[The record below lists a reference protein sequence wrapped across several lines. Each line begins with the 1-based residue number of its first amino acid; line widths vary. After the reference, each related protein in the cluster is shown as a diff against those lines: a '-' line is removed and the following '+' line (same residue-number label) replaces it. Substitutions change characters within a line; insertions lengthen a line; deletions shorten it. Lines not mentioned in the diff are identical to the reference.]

1 MTRTI
6 LVAAVFVFA
15 CRGND
20 ATPVDSPTGSG
31 GSDAMGSG
39 SGSADVCTSYTT
51 DTIATMRQAKSGCY
65 ELDNV
70 VSTALSSSTT
80 NPRLWIEDAAA
91 GAYSAIMAICESHST
106 THPCSVASTVA
117 AIAAGHS
124 VTIKGTYIKSSG
136 STFEEFYIDSA
147 TDNGATTAIPAA
159 TAQLAD
165 IERGGSNIGLRF
177 QYVSVAAGT
186 LKMYD
191 WTPAEFDDTTATSC
205 PYVTGFGMIP
215 STVTGVTEGAACAG
229 SAAQPT
235 GQASPN
241 AAEVLI
247 GTDFYKSFLPET
259 DCKCATGSDVP
270 EMTSTVTGTVKGML
284 MFDSPE
290 GATTAAAGYY
300 YLEPTNPTDF
310 PITPVAAV
318 P

>member
-20 ATPVDSPTGSG
+20 ATPVDSPPGGG

-39 SGSADVCTSYTT
+39 SGSGSADTCTSYTT

-70 VSTALSSSTT
+70 VSLALSSSTT
-80 NPRLWIEDAAA
+80 NPKLFVEDAA
-91 GAYSAIMAICESHST
+91 GGMYSAMVTECESHST
-106 THPCSVASTVA
+106 THPCSVVTTVTG
-117 AIAAGHS
+117 IAVGHS
-124 VTIKGTYIKSSG
+124 VTIKGTYIKTSST
-136 STFEEFYIDSA
+136 TFEEFFIDSI

-165 IERGGSNIGLRF
+165 IERSGSNAGLRF

-215 STVTGVTEGAACAG
+215 STVSVTEGAACTG
-229 SAAQPT
+229 SAAQPA
-235 GQASPN
+235 GQSPPN
-241 AAEVLI
+241 SAEVLI

-270 EMTSTVTGTVKGML
+270 ETSSTVTGTVKGIL
-284 MFDSPE
+284 MFDVPF
-290 GATTAAAGYY
+290 GGTTGYY

-310 PITPVAAV
+310 PISPVAMV